1 MLFTFDLTDAAQA
14 LSKKLAKHP
23 AFASLAE
30 QEREQAVLALVQLD
44 LRFMEDTGVDRGEPY
59 DEDAGFN
66 FLVKGLKRT
75 FPALDAEAAADA
87 FTDVWDAY
95 LEEQGALEWE

>member
-14 LSKKLAKHP
+14 LSKKLAGHP

-44 LRFMEDTGVDRGEPY
+44 LRFMEDTGVDRGEPTTKTP
-59 DEDAGFN
+59 GSIF
-66 FLVKGLKRT
+66 
-75 FPALDAEAAADA
+75 
-87 FTDVWDAY
+87 W
-95 LEEQGALEWE
+95 